1 MYFKDQKIYHVNAPQ
16 NSYDLPKPLNVVS
29 IGRGRAKYEM
39 LEIYAG
45 FDIETT
51 TITTPEGHHLAFAYH
66 FQVSIGTP
74 RILNIYLF
82 RTWDNVIHFFNAVA
96 DFYGLNDKKHIII
109 SIANMGFE
117 FQFLRKRLVWDEGD
131 WDFFAKERH
140 KPLKATY
147 RGIEFR
153 EVLSITGGNLAQ
165 LAKDYCTTQKLVT
178 VDEDGVKHS
187 DLDYSKLRNS
197 TTKLTPIE
205 EQYCINDVVILSEFM
220 WWLFC
225 NFIRSERRVP
235 MTFTGILHNEFKQE
249 LKDLCVKRD
258 DKLHQKHGT
267 SCDAWM
273 DYMYTLQPA
282 TPEEYH
288 LYMNYLF
295 RGGYVHANALYA
307 GLDEIDGKPIL
318 AGMMDVT
325 SFYPTQMNLA
335 YTVRTPFRPCEFS
348 EDKVLSKC
356 LIIHAVFDF
365 IRPTTTHTIESKNKL
380 LNCINGHFDN
390 GRLISADLIEVYLTE
405 LDYQVYKKFYRW
417 EGMTV
422 LDCQEAER
430 GPLPVYVT
438 NVLNRHYKTKEQLK
452 RTGYK
457 DTTEYQIAKSRVNSC
472 YGDAVKKVRFAK
484 TSYNNEVGWFDV
496 PEPLDYDKEI
506 RKAILSPFYGIW
518 CTSWCR
524 FTITSM
530 IYKLTRA
537 GVACLY
543 TDTDS
548 IKFVPCH
555 KATQIFKHF
564 NNSIRKHRHNRKL
577 RSTFFDG
584 LGEFD
589 IEVKDKKTGK
599 MIPVRFKSLGAKRYI
614 YAYGDKVFA
623 TVAGMP
629 KAAVKQLGTT
639 PDEVMKKF
647 TKVGFRLDPAQSG
660 KLTTAYTD
668 EEYSAEIDGE
678 VMTELSGV
686 ALYEIPFKITVA
698 TEYSAYMEMLQI
710 KNSLEEKCL

>member
-1 MYFKDQKIYHVNAPQ
+1 M
-16 NSYDLPKPLNVVS
+16 
-29 IGRGRAKYEM
+29 
-39 LEIYAG
+39 
-45 FDIETT
+45 
-51 TITTPEGHHLAFAYH
+51 
-66 FQVSIGTP
+66 
-74 RILNIYLF
+74 
-82 RTWDNVIHFFNAVA
+82 
-96 DFYGLNDKKHIII
+96 
-109 SIANMGFE
+109 
-117 FQFLRKRLVWDEGD
+117 
-131 WDFFAKERH
+131 
-140 KPLKATY
+140 
-147 RGIEFR
+147 
-153 EVLSITGGNLAQ
+153 
-165 LAKDYCTTQKLVT
+165 
-178 VDEDGVKHS
+178 
-187 DLDYSKLRNS
+187 
-197 TTKLTPIE
+197 
-205 EQYCINDVVILSEFM
+205 
-220 WWLFC
+220 
-225 NFIRSERRVP
+225 
-235 MTFTGILHNEFKQE
+235 
-249 LKDLCVKRD
+249 
-258 DKLHQKHGT
+258 
-267 SCDAWM
+267 
-273 DYMYTLQPA
+273 
-282 TPEEYH
+282 
-288 LYMNYLF
+288 
-295 RGGYVHANALYA
+295 
-307 GLDEIDGKPIL
+307 
-318 AGMMDVT
+318 
-325 SFYPTQMNLA
+325 
-335 YTVRTPFRPCEFS
+335 
-348 EDKVLSKC
+348 
-356 LIIHAVFDF
+356 
-365 IRPTTTHTIESKNKL
+365 TTHTIESKNKL

-698 TEYSAYMEMLQI
+698 TEYSAYMEMLQT